1 MNMGH
6 VLVTGGA
13 GFIGSQLVN
22 ELISVTDKITVI
34 DDLSTGN
41 EKAIPSSDNIT
52 FYKESILNTDIFQSV
67 LKDVD
72 YIFHLAARNLA
83 LSVGDAK
90 KDLEINTLGTLN
102 MLEHAREY
110 GEKLKRFI
118 YASTSSIYGNAT
130 SFPTKEREKDLT
142 SPYATSKYSAEQ
154 YCLLYKN
161 MYDLPTVI
169 LRLSNVFGRG
179 QLPTNP
185 YCGVVA
191 KFYEAI
197 TTKQPLIIYG
207 DGSQTR
213 DFTYI
218 DDVIQAFVLT
228 AINSHAIGNVFN
240 VGTGKETSVLKL
252 AKMVADIYQVPDCA
266 YVYKEKRVIDTVDRR
281 CLSIKHISDLIDW
294 QPKHDLYTG
303 LERTAAWYNTTP
315 N

>member
-22 ELISVTDKITVI
+22 ELISVTDKITII

-41 EKAIPSSDNIT
+41 EKVIPESANIT
-52 FYKESILNTDIFQSV
+52 FYKESILNTDFFQSV
-67 LKDVD
+67 FKDVD

-83 LSVGDAK
+83 LSVGNVK

-102 MLEHAREY
+102 MLEYARKY
-110 GEKLKRFI
+110 GGNLKRFV

-130 SFPTKEREKDLT
+130 SFPTMESEKDLT
-142 SPYATSKYSAEQ
+142 SPYSTSKYSAEQ
-154 YCLLYKN
+154 YCLLYQN

-179 QLPTNP
+179 QLPANP

-197 TTKQPLIIYG
+197 KTNQPLVIYG

-218 DDVIQAFVLT
+218 DDVLQAFILT
-228 AINSHAIGNVFN
+228 ALNPRAIGNIFN

-252 AKMVADIYQVPDCA
+252 AKMIADIYQVPDFA
-266 YVYKEKRVIDTVDRR
+266 YVYKKKRLIDTVYRR
-281 CLSIKHISDLIDW
+281 CLSIKHISEIIDW
-294 QPKHDLYTG
+294 QPKYDLYTG
-303 LERTAAWYNTTP
+303 LEQTAAWYKTTP